1 VDGNTITLF
10 FLSGVLLVPWKLK
23 TSSIDVEVKYK
34 KAPNKLLSPP
44 PMIHMRTEDGS
55 AVEQV
60 RVVADKKFMWHGK
73 ALATEIKFLDP
84 ETQQPVPSSEV
95 TETLEHYIYKSFDE
109 KGAEVKSED
118 ILYFAEQ
125 PDGSEQQVRPYTR
138 ANVLEI
144 PEENWVP
151 STVIDDFL
159 IDSVYEIFSDDKAV
173 IQQLYEEA
181 ERRLKKDQ
189 IGIVTWSWGGFKS
202 LYAFVVPV
210 VREGQFVWLVKFTE
224 NQPELQHLQDIPAKQ
239 KIPIREVPTL
249 KTLPPVQAL
258 IVEVKTKAAQ

>member
-1 VDGNTITLF
+1 M
-10 FLSGVLLVPWKLK
+10 LLVPWKLK
-23 TSSIDVEVKYK
+23 TPTIDVEIKYK

-44 PMIHMRTEDGS
+44 PIIRMRTEDGS
-55 AVEQV
+55 VVEQV
-60 RVVADKKFMWHGK
+60 RVVADRKFVRKGK
-73 ALATEIKFLDP
+73 TLATETRFIDP

-95 TETLEHYIYKSFDE
+95 TEILEHYKYKNFDE
-109 KGAEVKSED
+109 AGAEVERDD
-118 ILYFAEQ
+118 ILYFAVQ
-125 PDGSEQQVRPYTR
+125 PDGSEQQVRPYLR
-138 ANVLEI
+138 SKVLDI

-159 IDSVYEIFSDDKAV
+159 IDGIYELFSDEKDV

-224 NQPELQHLQDIPAKQ
+224 NQPELQHLQDIPAKP

-258 IVEVKTKAAQ
+258 VVEVKRKKAVTQ

>member
-1 VDGNTITLF
+1 
-10 FLSGVLLVPWKLK
+10 VPWRFI
-23 TSSIDVEVKYK
+23 TPNVDVEVKYK

-44 PMIHMRTEDGS
+44 PIIRMRTEDGS
-55 AVEQV
+55 TVEQV
-60 RVVADKKFMWHGK
+60 RVVADRKFIRNGK
-73 ALATEIKFLDP
+73 PVATDIRFIDP

-95 TETLEHYIYKSFDE
+95 IETLEHYQYKNFDE
-109 KGAEVKSED
+109 HGAEVKSED

-138 ANVLEI
+138 SNVLEI

-249 KTLPPVQAL
+249 KLLPPIESL
-258 IVEVKTKAAQ
+258 IIVSKKQKT